1 MSFCSR
7 SFACCIGVEYT
18 STGCVCLLVPN
29 LRILPHATA
38 PAILRRC
45 FSFPQFRP
53 LSFDYEND
61 SHASQVEDQLML
73 GDSVMIAP
81 VLTQNATGRY
91 VYLPEEMKL
100 LRLRS
105 ATDYDEEVL
114 PKGHHYVSCQLDEA
128 LLFIRPDKLIPVS
141 RGGENEQ
148 EVDFENVDT
157 IGFVKTEASY
167 RYYCDD
173 GVSTDYDLE
182 KNTRLITQNA

>member
-1 MSFCSR
+1 MK
-7 SFACCIGVEYT
+7 ACLSGEM
-18 STGCVCLLVPN
+18 L
-29 LRILPHATA
+29 
-38 PAILRRC
+38 
-45 FSFPQFRP
+45 FRP

-105 ATDYDEEVL
+105 ATDFDEEIL
-114 PKGHHYVSCQLDEA
+114 PKGHHYVPCQLDEA